1 MKLSSRIA
9 LMAIV
14 AVAAL
19 AAPSAA
25 LALGQNADEGT
36 WQAGGKVFAMARVGN
51 TLFIGGQFNK
61 LLSPDGSQQRAA
73 KGLAAIDMT
82 TGAPVEGWSATTA
95 LVAQAP
101 VVRSLGVSPDGSRLY
116 VGGHFDTLDGAAVK
130 NFGAVTTATGG
141 LAPGFAAPRVAGQV
155 HAILVGPS
163 RIYIGGAFST
173 VSNKPR
179 SKVAAV
185 DATGALDPV
194 WQPVANDTVRSLAMA
209 ADGLTVFIGGH
220 FTQMNNENR
229 QSVARVD
236 ATTGANNL
244 WQIPPGVINTPQTA
258 WSILPNGNRLVIGFG
273 EGPNYVAAFHL
284 DFGSLGSQIWRF
296 DTVGNVES
304 LALNGDGT
312 RLFGGGHFGTARLQ
326 QTVCGNIPLHGL
338 MSMNP
343 ATGQLFCDWFPAIT
357 PYGSN
362 FTGAWTMLSTGTQ
375 LWVGGL
381 INAINGVPHRGFAR
395 FTL

>member
-1 MKLSSRIA
+1 MKLSSRMA

-14 AVAAL
+14 VVAAL

-25 LALGQNADEGT
+25 FALSQNADDGT
-36 WQAGGKVFAMARVGN
+36 WQAGGKVFAIARVGN

-82 TGAPVEGWSATTA
+82 SGSPVEGWSATMA
-95 LVAQAP
+95 LAGKAP

-116 VGGHFDTLDGAAVK
+116 VGGQFDTLDGAAVK
-130 NFGAVTTATGG
+130 NFGAVTTSTGG
-141 LAPGFAAPRVAGQV
+141 LAPGFVAPRVAGQV

-179 SKVAAV
+179 SMVAAV
-185 DATGALDPV
+185 DATGALDPI

-220 FTQMNNENR
+220 FTQMNSENR

-284 DFGSLGSQIWRF
+284 DLGSLGSQIWRF

-312 RLFGGGHFGTARLQ
+312 RLFVGGHFGTARLQ

-357 PYGSN
+357 PFGSN
-362 FTGAWTMLSTGTQ
+362 FTGAWTMLSTSTQ

>member
-1 MKLSSRIA
+1 M
-9 LMAIV
+9 
-14 AVAAL
+14 
-19 AAPSAA
+19 
-25 LALGQNADEGT
+25 
-36 WQAGGKVFAMARVGN
+36 
-51 TLFIGGQFNK
+51 
-61 LLSPDGSQQRAA
+61 
-73 KGLAAIDMT
+73 
-82 TGAPVEGWSATTA
+82 
-95 LVAQAP
+95 
-101 VVRSLGVSPDGSRLY
+101 
-116 VGGHFDTLDGAAVK
+116 
-130 NFGAVTTATGG
+130 
-141 LAPGFAAPRVAGQV
+141 AGQV

-312 RLFGGGHFGTARLQ
+312 RLFVGGHFGTARLQ